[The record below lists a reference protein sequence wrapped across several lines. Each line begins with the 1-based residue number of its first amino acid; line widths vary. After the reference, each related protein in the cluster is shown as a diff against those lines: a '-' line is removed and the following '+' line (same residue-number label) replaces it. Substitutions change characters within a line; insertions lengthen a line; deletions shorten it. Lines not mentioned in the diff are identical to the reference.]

1 MTQTITITLETA
13 DFIVGR
19 VIGLVETNK
28 QLTEKINELEKRI
41 DVQTDLIKR
50 YERDKVLGD
59 QINDLRTANREKAKK

>member
-1 MTQTITITLETA
+1 MTQTITVTLETA
-13 DFIVGR
+13 DFIMGR

-28 QLTEKINELEKRI
+28 QLTEKINELEKSI

-59 QINDLRTANREKAKK
+59 QINDLRSANWERAKK